1 MPNTST
7 LPFANSSAMSSSAPV
22 TDIGDAPAPLS
33 PKPALCLSGGG
44 YRAMLFHLGSLWR
57 LNELGWLP
65 KLDRI
70 SSVSGGSIANA
81 RLGLA
86 WPSLTFV
93 GGVAT
98 NFVKEVA
105 APIQKLAG
113 KTIDEGSIL
122 GGILFPGSTISEKVI
137 AAYQKHL
144 FGKASLR
151 SLPAPAEGT
160 PRFVFNASSVQSG
173 ALVRFSRDYVADYR
187 VGRITDPDALA
198 KVSLA
203 EAVAAS
209 SAFPPFLSPMILDVD
224 PSHFQPLAGA
234 DLQELPYT
242 TEMVLTDGGV
252 YDNLGLETV
261 WKNYRTVLVSD
272 GGGKIDSEGAPKR
285 DWARHMYRVLGLID
299 NQVRALRKRQLID
312 SYKSKEREGTY
323 WGIRTDL
330 ADYRIPTTLAAP
342 AAATIALA
350 DTPTRLEAMSE
361 KLQERLINWGYLV
374 TDTAMRKHVD
384 SKIAAA
390 TTLQPARTDTLVRS
404 EWQKR

>member
-22 TDIGDAPAPLS
+22 TDIGDAPGPLS

-98 NFVKEVA
+98 NFLKEVA

-122 GGILFPGSTISEKVI
+122 GGLLFPGSTISEKVI

-187 VGRITDPDALA
+187 VGRITDPEKRAY
-198 KVSLA
+198 
-203 EAVAAS
+203 
-209 SAFPPFLSPMILDVD
+209 LDVD
-224 PSHFQPLAGA
+224 PPHFQPLEGA

-272 GGGKIDSEGAPKR
+272 GGGKIDSEGTPKR

-384 SKIAAA
+384 STLSAA
-390 TTLQPARTDTLVRS
+390 TAWPFARGVS
-404 EWQKR
+404 